1 MHVKRLISAIIFVPL
16 FYLYVMYLPP
26 KYFLFL
32 LAVVS
37 AAALGEFYAM
47 AGIRG
52 ALKYGG
58 IFCGVALLAAFFA
71 GKDFF
76 VVTLLSSVLS
86 LMTLRLFLKREPVSS
101 LSEISLTVLGLLYIP
116 CLLTFQIGIVRAGP
130 AWLFLLYASVWM
142 SDSMAYYVG
151 KGIGRRKLYEE
162 VSPNKTVAGA
172 AGSLAG
178 GILGA
183 LLIREVILR
192 PVPVLQAVLIGAV
205 VGVVSV
211 IGDLVES
218 MFKRDAGV
226 KDSSNTI
233 PGHGGVLDKI
243 DSFIFTGPVFYWLCS
258 ALGLL
263 R

>member
-1 MHVKRLISAIIFVPL
+1 MHVKRVISAIIFVPL
-16 FYLYVMYLPP
+16 FYLYVTYLPP
-26 KYFLFL
+26 EYFLFL
-32 LAVVS
+32 LAIAA
-37 AAALGEFYAM
+37 AAALGEFYSM
-47 AGIRG
+47 AKIRG
-52 ALKYGG
+52 ALKYAG

-76 VVTLLSSVLS
+76 VVALLSSVLS
-86 LMTLRLFLKREPVSS
+86 LMTFRLFLKREPGAS
-101 LSEISLTVLGLLYIP
+101 LSEISLTLLGLLYIP

-130 AWLFLLYASVWM
+130 AWLFLLYSSVWM

-172 AGSLAG
+172 VGSLAG
-178 GILGA
+178 GMLGA

-192 PVPVLQAVLIGAV
+192 PVPVFHVMLIGAV
-205 VGVVSV
+205 VGVVAV

-226 KDSSNTI
+226 KDSSSII
-233 PGHGGVLDKI
+233 PGHGGVLDKL
-243 DSFIFTGPVFYWLCS
+243 DSFLFTGPVFYWLCS